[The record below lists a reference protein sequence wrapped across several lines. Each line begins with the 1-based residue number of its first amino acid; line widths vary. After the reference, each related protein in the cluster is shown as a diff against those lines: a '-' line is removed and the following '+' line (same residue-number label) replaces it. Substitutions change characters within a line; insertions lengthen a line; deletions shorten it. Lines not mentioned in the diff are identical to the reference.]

1 MAMKNINKFKQ
12 VQAQS
17 LTHADSDSGRGRRYC
32 TPIHTSLECPNSQLG
47 REAKTEATEEFK
59 ELELEMSM
67 RQDGTTPTAKPR
79 LLALRPG

>member
-17 LTHADSDSGRGRRYC
+17 HRHADIASGRARRYY
-32 TPIHTSLECPNSQLG
+32 TPIDTSLECPNSQLG
-47 REAKTEATEEFK
+47 REAKTDATEEFK

-67 RQDGTTPTAKPR
+67 RQDGTTPTAQPR